1 MVAFLACHK
10 LTNEKLVG
18 PVPTYYSIIHLS
30 VPGGPT
36 RKPWGKYVIV
46 YNKITKDRYLPTG
59 PELTQSAQLYDLNR
73 DGVGDVPFRPVSL
86 YAVVVERMLY
96 GLMLMRSFMV
106 YLMDKAEKII
116 PSLTPELLMIE
127 KPAKKPLPI

>member
-1 MVAFLACHK
+1 MIRRNNFFGNFFDVS
-10 LTNEKLVG
+10 TNGHLVLNSFDG
-18 PVPTYYSIIHLS
+18 NY
-30 VPGGPT
+30 
-36 RKPWGKYVIV
+36 W
-46 YNKITKDRYLPTG
+46 DRYEG
-59 PELTQSAQLYDLNR
+59 CDLHR
-73 DGVGDVPFRPVSL
+73 DGLGDVPFRPIIL
-86 YAVVVERMLY
+86 YVVVERMPC